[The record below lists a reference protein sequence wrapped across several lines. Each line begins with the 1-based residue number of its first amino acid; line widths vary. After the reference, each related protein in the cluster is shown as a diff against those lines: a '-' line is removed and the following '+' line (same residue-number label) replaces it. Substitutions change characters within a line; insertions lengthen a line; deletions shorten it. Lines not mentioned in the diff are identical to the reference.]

1 MKPSLF
7 VSLRAAILT
16 TLWSIATTA
25 TAAPLSLAEAER
37 LALEADPTIEATV
50 ARSEALREDA
60 VADGQLP
67 DPRMR
72 IGLNNVPIDS
82 FDLSQEP
89 MTQLSFGL
97 QQAIP
102 RGDTLE
108 FKQRR
113 TEWLAN
119 AQSARARAERKRV
132 QREVREKYLEVVYQV
147 RAGEIVRASRKLFEQ
162 LVDVTRYQFAA
173 GRVTQQD
180 VLRAQVE
187 LSRLDDRETRI
198 RNQEEAQRANLETWI
213 GAAAWQP
220 LSPVLPRLPALPPR
234 DVIAA
239 SLDRHPLIRFRAAIE
254 ESNRQG
260 VQIAREQYKPGWNVG
275 IEYRKRFGENP
286 SGTARADMLA
296 AMVTFDLPFFTGQRQ
311 DRRLNA
317 SLRKAAAAGFDK
329 ADVKRQLEAM
339 LSREYANWNRLG
351 ERQTLYETRLVRE
364 AEANAEAALKAYQS
378 GLTEF
383 TTLMRARLTE
393 LDVRLAEM
401 RVWTDRARAQ
411 ARLLYLL
418 TEEEQ

>member
-1 MKPSLF
+1 MKPSRF
-7 VSLRAAILT
+7 VPLPALILA
-16 TLWSIATTA
+16 TLWST
-25 TAAPLSLAEAER
+25 APLAQPALSLTEAER
-37 LALEADPTIEATV
+37 LALAADPTIEATE
-50 ARSEALREDA
+50 ARAEALREDA

-67 DPRMR
+67 DPKMR
-72 IGLNNVPIDS
+72 IGLYNLPLDS
-82 FDLSQEP
+82 FDISQEP
-89 MTQLSFGL
+89 TTQLRFGYL
-97 QQAIP
+97 QAIP

-108 FKQRR
+108 FRQRR

-119 AQSARARAERKRV
+119 AQAARAKAERKRV
-132 QREVREKYLEVVYQV
+132 RQAVREKYLEVVYQV

-180 VLRAQVE
+180 VLRAQLE

-198 RNQEEAQRANLETWI
+198 RNQEEAQRANLATWI
-213 GAAAWQP
+213 GEAAWQP
-220 LSPVLPRLPALPPR
+220 LSPELPRLPELPAR

-239 SLDRHPLIRFRAAIE
+239 SLDRHPLLAFKAAQE
-254 ESNRQG
+254 ESHKQG
-260 VQIAREQYKPGWNVG
+260 VQIAREQYKPGWNLG

-286 SGTARADMLA
+286 NGTDRTDMMA

-311 DRRLNA
+311 DKRLNA
-317 SLRKAAAAGFDK
+317 SLQKAAAAGFDK
-329 ADVKRQLEAM
+329 ADVKRKLEAM
-339 LSREYANWNRLG
+339 LAREYANWDRLG
-351 ERQTLYETRLVRE
+351 ERKALYEQKLVRE
-364 AEANAEAALKAYQS
+364 ARANAEAALKAYQS

>member
-1 MKPSLF
+1 MKPIF
-7 VSLRAAILT
+7 VVPLRLLSAAL
-16 TLWSIATTA
+16 LWSVLAPA
-25 TAAPLSLAEAER
+25 QAALSLSEAELR
-37 LALEADPTIEATV
+37 ALEADPIVEATE
-50 ARSEALREDA
+50 ARADAMREDA

-67 DPRMR
+67 DPKMR
-72 IGLNNVPIDS
+72 IGLNNVPTDT
-82 FDLSQEP
+82 FDLGQEA

-108 FKQRR
+108 YRQRR

-119 AQSARARAERKRV
+119 AQSARAKAERRRV
-132 QREVREKYLEVVYQV
+132 RREVREKFLEVYFQV
-147 RAGEIVRASRKLFEQ
+147 QAAEIVRASRKLFEQ

-198 RNQEEAQRANLETWI
+198 RNREEAERANLATWI
-213 GAAAWQP
+213 GRLAWEP
-220 LSPVLPRLPALPPR
+220 LAKERPVLPPLPPR
-234 DVIAA
+234 EVIAA
-239 SLDRHPLIRFRAAIE
+239 TLERHPLLAFKAAE
-254 ESNRQG
+254 VESYRQG

-286 SGTARADMLA
+286 NGTERTDMMA
-296 AMVTFDLPFFTGQRQ
+296 AMVTFDLPLFTGQRQ
-311 DRRLNA
+311 DKRLNA
-317 SLRKAAAAGFDK
+317 SLRKAAAARYDK
-329 ADVKRQLEAM
+329 DDMYRQLKAM
-339 LSREYANWNRLG
+339 LDREYANWERLT
-351 ERQTLYETRLVRE
+351 ERKALYADRLVRE

-393 LDVRLAEM
+393 LDVRIDEL
-401 RVWTDRARAQ
+401 RIWTDRARAQ

-418 TEEEQ
+418 TEDEQ